1 MKCPRCSTEWDA
13 TKGPCPGCG
22 YVLPFS
28 QGSSTGRPFPSS
40 QKPMTQQPSGSF
52 SVRQQPNMQPGG
64 QTSGSVQG
72 FPAARYGMPNPG
84 TPRVPQSS
92 TQVPNTPRPASFPSI
107 PTTPGT
113 SGEFPPASARANGE
127 NAGLGQSSP
136 HNRQSGGMP
145 PVSGAA
151 PRGFPQ
157 RPQLSTQT
165 GVAADPRTMN
175 NARPQPSPRANRL
188 VTDPLA
194 RDVPPIQPQTRTRPT
209 SLGDSATA
217 SYNGV
222 SAATRSSAHFGEQNQ
237 LAPGTL
243 LRSGRYRLHE
253 MHEKQYWLSG
263 VYEAGWVA
271 QDAQRGGSRVT
282 VCEVVIPETSS
293 MVVQSTLRSA
303 TMALTSVGRHP
314 HIPTLWDAFSDHGR
328 SFFIFE
334 PFEGESLLARMRRT
348 GRALSEQEVVECCLQ
363 MTEVLELLA
372 QQSPPLVHGLIRPE
386 HIVIA
391 RGGSQFILSTF
402 SIILAGGATQFVAG
416 MERTQ
421 LSPYTAPE
429 FTRGVIDVRSDIFSL
444 LATAYHAVTG
454 SVPAGLSGSIPPAQ
468 RLNPAISPQF
478 DAILTRGLRP
488 VAGQRYQRPSEL
500 RQDLLAMRSVSGSLV
515 EGGRQQ
521 TARTNQRN
529 ADYLPRVEMPRPL
542 VADSVALAL
551 QSLAPAEELD
561 DRRSLL
567 PRPEALSPLAE
578 KNDMLYSAI
587 WIAVVILALIVLLA
601 FGRGLA

>member
-1 MKCPRCSTEWDA
+1 MKCPRCSNEWDA
-13 TKGPCPGCG
+13 TKGPCPNCG
-22 YVLPFS
+22 YVLPIS
-28 QGSSTGRPFPSS
+28 QGSSTGRPFPST
-40 QKPMTQQPSGSF
+40 QRTMTQQPGGPSPA
-52 SVRQQPNMQPGG
+52 RQQPIRQPGG
-64 QTSGSVQG
+64 QPSGRTQG
-72 FPAARYGMPNPG
+72 RSFPASQNGI
-84 TPRVPQSS
+84 PRTAQSS
-92 TQVPNTPRPASFPSI
+92 TQMPDTPRPASFPTA
-107 PTTPGT
+107 PTTSGT
-113 SGEFPPASARANGE
+113 SGGLPPASARANGG
-127 NAGLGQSSP
+127 NTALGQSSLRRG
-136 HNRQSGGMP
+136 NSGSMP
-145 PVSGAA
+145 PVSGAS
-151 PRGFPQ
+151 PRGVPQ
-157 RPQLSTQT
+157 RPQLSPQA
-165 GVAADPRTMN
+165 GVATDSRT
-175 NARPQPSPRANRL
+175 ASSVRPQQSPRVNRL
-188 VTDPLA
+188 VTDPLP
-194 RDVPPIQPQTRTRPT
+194 RGIPRMPPQATPPPRSSAIA
-209 SLGDSATA
+209 SSYNGDSA
-217 SYNGV
+217 GKL
-222 SAATRSSAHFGEQNQ
+222 SAPLGEQDQ
-237 LAPGTL
+237 LAVGAL
-243 LRSGRYRLHE
+243 LRKGRYRLHE
-253 MHEKQYWLSG
+253 MLEKQHWLSG
-263 VYEAGWVA
+263 VYEAVWVA
-271 QDAQRGGSRVT
+271 QDSQRNGARVN

-328 SFFIFE
+328 SFFVFE

-386 HIVIA
+386 HIIIA

-402 SIILAGGATQFVAG
+402 SIVLVGGATQFVAG
-416 MERTQ
+416 MERSQ

-429 FTRGVIDVRSDIFSL
+429 FTRGVIDARSDIFSL

-515 EGGRQQ
+515 DGGGHAS
-521 TARTNQRN
+521 ARAGQRS
-529 ADYLPRVEMPRPL
+529 AGFQPRVELPKPQ

-551 QSLAPAEELD
+551 QSLAPAEDLD
-561 DRRSLL
+561 EQRTLL
-567 PRPEALSPLAE
+567 PRPEELAPLAE

-587 WIAVVILALIVLLA
+587 WIALVIIALIVLLA
-601 FGRGLA
+601 IGRGL

>member
-1 MKCPRCSTEWDA
+1 MKCPRCSNEWDA

-28 QGSSTGRPFPSS
+28 QGSPTGRPFPSS
-40 QKPMTQQPSGSF
+40 QRTTTRQPSGSF
-52 SVRQQPNMQPGG
+52 PVRQQPNMQPGG
-64 QTSGSVQG
+64 QTSGSAQG
-72 FPAARYGMPNPG
+72 FPAARYGAPNPG
-84 TPRVPQSS
+84 NPRVPQSS

-107 PTTPGT
+107 PTTSGT
-113 SGEFPPASARANGE
+113 SGGFSPASARANGE
-127 NAGLGQSSP
+127 NAGLGQSSLRNG
-136 HNRQSGGMP
+136 HSGGMQ
-145 PVSGAA
+145 PVSRAV
-151 PRGFPQ
+151 PQ
-157 RPQLSTQT
+157 RPQSLPQAE
-165 GVAADPRTMN
+165 VATDPRTKN
-175 NARPQPSPRANRL
+175 NARPQPLPRASRL

-194 RDVPPIQPQTRTRPT
+194 RDVPPIQPQARPRPT
-209 SLGDSATA
+209 SQGGSTA
-217 SYNGV
+217 SSYNGV
-222 SAATRSSAHFGEQNQ
+222 SATTRSSARFDEQNQ
-237 LAPGTL
+237 LAAGML

-271 QDAQRGGSRVT
+271 QDAQRGGARVT

-363 MTEVLELLA
+363 MTEALELLA

-386 HIVIA
+386 HIIIA

-416 MERTQ
+416 MDRSQ

-429 FTRGVIDVRSDIFSL
+429 FTRGVIDVRSDLFSL
-444 LATAYHAVTG
+444 LATAYHAATG

-468 RLNPAISPQF
+468 RLNPAISAQF

-515 EGGRQQ
+515 DGGRQQ
-521 TARTNQRN
+521 SAQANQRN
-529 ADYLPRVEMPRPL
+529 ASYQTPVEIARPQ
-542 VADSVALAL
+542 VADSVAKAL
-551 QSLAPAEELD
+551 QSLAPVEEFD
-561 DRRSLL
+561 ERRTLL
-567 PRPEALSPLAE
+567 PRPEELSPLAE
-578 KNDMLYSAI
+578 KNDTLYSAI
-587 WIAVVILALIVLLA
+587 WIALVIIALIVLLA
-601 FGRGLA
+601 FARGL